1 MGAPYNYRILS
12 LELFVEHLNKALQ
25 DKRIWQDL
33 YDHKTPLVSINY
45 YIYIYRRFIQI
56 FELQILPPINDP
68 LPQLA
73 LFVYFIYKV
82 PNELKLLIIAWCY
95 VVIQS

>member
-45 YIYIYRRFIQI
+45 YIYIYI
-56 FELQILPPINDP
+56 EDS
-68 LPQLA
+68 
-73 LFVYFIYKV
+73 YKFLSYKYYH
-82 PNELKLLIIAWCY
+82 P
-95 VVIQS
+95 